1 MTSPRA
7 ILTAALLALSPALA
21 WAAPPGP
28 APPAPAP
35 RAVTPA
41 PRLASEAGEPDT
53 PAFAAGEPDAP
64 AAAVAPREAAS
75 RLPRP
80 VPRKSGPPSLASND
94 VLVILRDGATL
105 RIGAGSRAVA
115 ADPALA
121 ATLGRLGIDRATP
134 VGHERT
140 DATRRSRPSPPRI
153 VRLSSTAPGFDA
165 VAAAQALRATGRF
178 RAVCPNYRL
187 QPFATFPNDY
197 YLPDQWY
204 VHDPAGGDVHLP
216 EAWDFEKGG
225 STVTIGIMDTGVDI
239 GHPDLATRIWTNP
252 GEVPGNGVDDD
263 GNGYI
268 DDVNGWDF
276 GNDDAD
282 PDPEP
287 IIDEIGLDIG
297 FHGTF
302 VAGIAAAAAGNAQG
316 IAGAS
321 WNCLIVP
328 LKVANAAGDI
338 TVEAVTPAF
347 LYAADQ
353 HLSVLNMSLGSAG
366 GPGIPEYFQALVD
379 VADSAGVLCVAAAG
393 NDGVDTPTYPAGCDR
408 VLAVGAMDMGNVR
421 AEFSN
426 FGSWVDV
433 AAPGASMW
441 STICRNYV
449 IDDTSQLFYYV
460 FFGWDGENPY
470 MYGDGTSFACPLVSG
485 VCALVRHH
493 GPALTP
499 EQVATR
505 IVATGEAIAF
515 DQPIG
520 PKLNAY
526 RAVNASLLAVEDVLP
541 ETPRFDRGA
550 PNPFR
555 TSTVLSFTTTTPGPV
570 RLRLYDLDGRLVR
583 ELVNEFMPAGRH
595 ERTWNGAS
603 ASGARLAA
611 GVYLAVLESGGL
623 RARQKLVMLQ

>member
-1 MTSPRA
+1 
-7 ILTAALLALSPALA
+7 
-21 WAAPPGP
+21 
-28 APPAPAP
+28 
-35 RAVTPA
+35 
-41 PRLASEAGEPDT
+41 
-53 PAFAAGEPDAP
+53 
-64 AAAVAPREAAS
+64 
-75 RLPRP
+75 
-80 VPRKSGPPSLASND
+80 
-94 VLVILRDGATL
+94 
-105 RIGAGSRAVA
+105 
-115 ADPALA
+115 
-121 ATLGRLGIDRATP
+121 
-134 VGHERT
+134 
-140 DATRRSRPSPPRI
+140 

-353 HLSVLNMSLGSAG
+353 HLSVLNMSLGSA
-366 GPGIPEYFQALVD
+366 PVRAFPSYFQALVD

-470 MYGDGTSFACPLVSG
+470 MYGDGPRSRVRWSRACAPWCGITARAHPRAGGDAHRRDRRGDRVRPADRPQAERVPRRERVAARGRRRAAGDTALRSRRAQSLPHLDR
-485 VCALVRHH
+485 ALVHDHDARPGAPQALRPRRPAGARAGERVHAR
-493 GPALTP
+493 GPARAHVERRVGLGRAARGRRVPRRARERRPARAP
-499 EQVATR
+499 EAGDAAVD
-505 IVATGEAIAF
+505 ATG
-515 DQPIG
+515 
-520 PKLNAY
+520 
-526 RAVNASLLAVEDVLP
+526 
-541 ETPRFDRGA
+541 
-550 PNPFR
+550 
-555 TSTVLSFTTTTPGPV
+555 
-570 RLRLYDLDGRLVR
+570 
-583 ELVNEFMPAGRH
+583 
-595 ERTWNGAS
+595 
-603 ASGARLAA
+603 LAA
-611 GVYLAVLESGGL
+611 LAAARASICPSRC
-623 RARQKLVMLQ
+623 RARATSCRPSPSCRSSPPSPARR